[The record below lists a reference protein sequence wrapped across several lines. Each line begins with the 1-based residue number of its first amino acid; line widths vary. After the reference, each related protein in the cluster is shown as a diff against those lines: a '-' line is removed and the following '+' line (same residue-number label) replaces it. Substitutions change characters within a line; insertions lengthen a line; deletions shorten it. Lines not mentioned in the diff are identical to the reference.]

1 MARNVS
7 DKSFAYKATDAPAA
21 ALDGQASMHYN
32 VGTLCS
38 TAGGSRV
45 SWSQV
50 PSVLKF
56 LKSLFFYLLQLPLLD
71 MWEDYGK
78 TMESLCEFFTNLH
91 MCTPQLNSRSNNTQF
106 CCHLHVLR

>member
-1 MARNVS
+1 MIKV
-7 DKSFAYKATDAPAA
+7 FAYKATDAPTA

-50 PSVLKF
+50 PSVMKF
-56 LKSLFFYLLQLPLLD
+56 LKSLFFLPFALPLLD
-71 MWEDYGK
+71 MWEDYMARQWSRFVNFSPIC
-78 TMESLCEFFTNLH
+78 TCVLH
-91 MCTPQLNSRSNNTQF
+91 S
-106 CCHLHVLR
+106 